1 MHVVNGR
8 MRRTIGQKFFVIII
22 IIRIKTFVKITSTS
36 LAGSRTQS
44 HKTLSLFSLEKTE
57 EKNNRGR
64 NILHTQNVQRNY
76 VPNGYITIYK
86 RKINTHSEQKKK
98 QTKMSY
104 ELKGNDEIKLSKT
117 ENVFCFQ

>member
-64 NILHTQNVQRNY
+64 
-76 VPNGYITIYK
+76 IYY
-86 RKINTHSEQKKK
+86 THRMSKGIMY
-98 QTKMSY
+98 QT
-104 ELKGNDEIKLSKT
+104 GI
-117 ENVFCFQ
+117 

>member
-1 MHVVNGR
+1 MTSSISKSNGRNFCYKMHVVNGR

-86 RKINTHSEQKKK
+86 RKINTHSQQKKK
-98 QTKMSY
+98 NK
-104 ELKGNDEIKLSKT
+104 NVVRIKRK
-117 ENVFCFQ
+117 